1 MHNDI
6 HYPMAENAYEDL
18 RMGLENCPQIETAF
32 QAALDTLDNHMDSM
46 DKHQRLFIATH
57 LATTIIAGALANS
70 FKDKRYLINASIEK
84 LAEQATDKTQMMLN
98 AIDKGEL

>member
-1 MHNDI
+1 MKDV
-6 HYPMAENAYEDL
+6 HYPMTDAEYEDL

-32 QAALDTLDNHMDSM
+32 HAVIETLDNHLLPM

-57 LATTIIAGALANS
+57 LATTIIAGALTDCC
-70 FKDKRYLINASIEK
+70 KDYRYLINASIEK
-84 LAEQATDKTQMMLN
+84 LAEQATHKTQMMLN